1 MIKRRLLAS
10 IKTNLDLKKK
20 KIENYVVILKF
31 DLFIQKIWKETIP
44 KLELKDWGNWYCN
57 KYFEIE
63 I

>member
-1 MIKRRLLAS
+1 MMMIKRRLLAS

-44 KLELKDWGNWYCN
+44 KLELKD
-57 KYFEIE
+57 
-63 I
+63 